1 MKDALFRFL
10 FEGAP
15 VRGELA
21 TLDQTYR
28 EVLARHDYPP
38 VLRAMI
44 GEMMAAAA
52 LLSATLKFN
61 GSLIMQMHGTDAV
74 RLVVVE
80 CNADLSMRATARWEG
95 EVKPLPIR
103 ELLGNGKFVITLD
116 PQNGQHP
123 YQGVVSLEGDSIAA
137 MLETYML
144 RSEQLETRFWLAA
157 NDHRA
162 TGLLLQKLPDS
173 QGDEDAWERAGH
185 LAGTLT
191 EAELLEVPPKE
202 IMHRLFH
209 QEDLRVFDDHAIQ
222 FRCSCSRERVGS
234 MLRMV
239 GIDEIR
245 AVLAEQGSI
254 DIQCEFCNTR
264 YEFDKVDVEQVF
276 SSQLSQPATGTRH

>member
-1 MKDALFRFL
+1 MKDALLRFL

-15 VRGELA
+15 VRGEMV

-38 VLRAMI
+38 VLRAVI

-61 GSLIMQMHGTDAV
+61 GSLVMQMHGTGAV
-74 RLVVVE
+74 RLAVVE

-95 EVKPLPIR
+95 EVKPLPVR

-116 PQNGQHP
+116 PLNGQHP

-137 MLETYML
+137 MLENYML

-157 NDHRA
+157 NDQRA
-162 TGLLLQKLPDS
+162 AGLLLQKLPDDK
-173 QGDEDAWERAGH
+173 GDADAWDRASH

-191 EAELLEVPPKE
+191 QAELLELPLGEV
-202 IMHRLFH
+202 MHRLFH
-209 QEDLRVFDDHAIQ
+209 EETLRVFDEHAVV

-234 MLRMV
+234 MLKMV
-239 GIDEIR
+239 GVDEVRNI
-245 AVLAEQGSI
+245 LEEQGGI

-264 YEFDKVDVEQVF
+264 YQFDKVDVEQVF
-276 SSQLSQPATGTRH
+276 ADQLVQPASDTRH